1 MNLIANTTSE
11 KFLQAILAEQQKTN
25 ELLSELLCLMRK
37 DTVKPI
43 VTAESLFGK
52 PKATNPKPGKPKR
65 GNTNVSKSRS
75 TSKGSASDS
84 KPSGHGTGRSSER
97 QTMSDS

>member
-1 MNLIANTTSE
+1 MLIANTTDQ
-11 KFLQAILAEQQKTN
+11 KFLEAILAEQQKTN

-52 PKATNPKPGKPKR
+52 PKTTKPKTVKPKVDKPKR
-65 GNTNVSKSRS
+65 GNTNAKVK
-75 TSKGSASDS
+75 
-84 KPSGHGTGRSSER
+84 
-97 QTMSDS
+97 

>member
-1 MNLIANTTSE
+1 MLIANTIDQ
-11 KFLQAILAEQQKTN
+11 KFLEAILAEQQKTN

-52 PKATNPKPGKPKR
+52 PKTPNPKPEKPKR
-65 GNTNVSKSRS
+65 GKTDVSQPHTASGRRANNS
-75 TSKGSASDS
+75 NSSSDS
-84 KPSGHGTGRSSER
+84 TKHSSKR
-97 QTMSDS
+97 